1 MKFVLEKKL
10 KFNIKFVFQKDEFSV
25 KKINP
30 VCSNFYRKLILKKN
44 RN

>member
-1 MKFVLEKKL
+1 MKFVLEKKI

-30 VCSNFYRKLILKKN
+30 VVQIFIVN
-44 RN
+44 